1 MLLSINITEK
11 TMGPKHLLDGLKFTV
26 EPKEKVAIIGRNGV
40 GKTTLFNILNGSD
53 DQYTGEIERKRNLA
67 TVSTQQEFHHLGD
80 QTTIEYI
87 CSNLPRYLELTEI
100 IETYPETMGIDEKK
114 VGKYAEALD
123 DFSELGYYD
132 IENQILRSLAAFQ
145 VNEDQARA
153 PFSSLSGGQ
162 KRFADLVRVELSNAD
177 LALIDEPTNHMDY
190 VGKENFIKW
199 LNGVRHSVVII
210 THDRDVLAN
219 VDRIIE
225 IKDKRAYSFT
235 GNYEAYLKQNAVTTV
250 GQISDYETAKRTL
263 VKLKKQILAARTK
276 KMAASGDT
284 APKFRVMEERL
295 QRQYDKLKES
305 VGKPSFWVDQ
315 ETADKM
321 PKKVAESYHKYKAR
335 NIRIKSD
342 EGTEQFR
349 ELLVVR
355 NLSVGYDGK
364 PLFKDLNFTLAGGSH
379 LEIKGRNGAGKTTLI
394 RTVLKEV
401 IGTQTQ
407 AQVLEGTIKQTPRLK
422 LGYYEQEV
430 SDTYLHLSLSDAIT
444 QVYRDKSVSINDQ
457 KVKQIMS
464 EYLFN
469 TLEDNKIKVEN
480 LSGGQKARLQIIKM
494 FCNNPS
500 LLILDEPTNHLD
512 LPSIEELEKALSR
525 YDGAILFVSH
535 DSYFTRN
542 LEAEVIE
549 IGE

>member
-1 MLLSINITEK
+1 MLLNVNISDK
-11 TMGPKHLLDGLKFTV
+11 TIGPKHLLEGLKFTI

-53 DQYTGEIERKRNLA
+53 DYYHGDIKRKRNLQI
-67 TVSTQQEFHHLGD
+67 VSTQQEFHHLGT
-80 QTTIEYI
+80 QTTVEYI
-87 CSNLPRYLELTEI
+87 CSNLPRYSELRATI
-100 IETYPETMGIDEKK
+100 ATYSDIVRADEKK
-114 VGKYAEALD
+114 VAVYNEALNS
-123 DFSELGYYD
+123 FTELGYYD
-132 IENQILRSLAAFQ
+132 IEDKILRSLSVFQ
-145 VNEDQARA
+145 ITEVQARA
-153 PFSSLSGGQ
+153 PFTNLSGGE
-162 KRFADLVRVELSNAD
+162 KRFADLVRVELSDAD

-199 LNGVRHSVVII
+199 LGGAKHAVVVI

-225 IKDKRAYSFT
+225 IKDKKAFSFS
-235 GNYEAYLKQNAVTTV
+235 GNYETYLKQNGVDTV
-250 GQISDYETAKRTL
+250 GQISDYEVAKRTL

-284 APKFRVMEERL
+284 APKFRIMEERL

-315 ETADKM
+315 ETVDQM
-321 PKKVAESYHKYKAR
+321 PKKVSERYDKYKAR
-335 NIRIKSD
+335 NIRIKSED
-342 EGTEQFR
+342 VEQLR

-355 NLSVGYDGK
+355 NLSIGYDK
-364 PLFKDLNFTLAGGSH
+364 PLFKNLDFHLSGGNH

-394 RTVLKEV
+394 KTILKETV
-401 IGTQTQ
+401 GIGTV
-407 AQVLEGTIKQTPRLK
+407 AQVFAGEIKHPRLK

-430 SDTYLHLSLSDAIT
+430 NDAYLHLTLPEAIS
-444 QVYRDKSVSINDQ
+444 QAYLDKGATVNHQ
-457 KVKQIMS
+457 KVMQIMS

-469 TLEDNKIKVEN
+469 PAEDSKIKVEN

-494 FCNNPS
+494 FCNTPN

-512 LPSIEELEKALSR
+512 LPSIEELERALLK
-525 YDGAILFVSH
+525 YEGAILFVSH

-542 LEAEVIE
+542 LAAEVIT

>member
-1 MLLSINITEK
+1 MLLNVNITDK
-11 TMGPKHLLDGLKFTV
+11 TIGPKHLLEGLKFTI

-53 DQYTGEIERKRNLA
+53 TDYLGEIKRKRNLA
-67 TVSTQQEFHHLGD
+67 TVSTQQEFHHLGN

-87 CSNLPRYLELTEI
+87 CSQLPRYLELTEI
-100 IETYPETMGIDEKK
+100 IENYPETMGTDEKK

-132 IENQILRSLAAFQ
+132 IENTILRSLAAFQ
-145 VNEDQARA
+145 VTEAQAIA

-162 KRFADLVRVELSNAD
+162 KRFADLVRVELSSTD

-190 VGKENFIKW
+190 IGKENFIKW
-199 LNGVRHSVVII
+199 LGGAKHAVVII

-225 IKDKRAYSFT
+225 IKDKQAFSFS
-235 GNYEAYLKQNAVTTV
+235 GNYEAYLKQNGVDTV
-250 GQISDYETAKRTL
+250 GQISDYEVAKRTL
-263 VKLKKQILAARTK
+263 EKLRKQILAARTK
-276 KMAASGDT
+276 KMAASGDS
-284 APKFRVMEERL
+284 APKFRIMEERL
-295 QRQYDKLKES
+295 QRQYDKLSELTK
-305 VGKPSFWVDQ
+305 KPSFWVDQ
-315 ETADKM
+315 ETADQM
-321 PKKVAESYHKYKAR
+321 PKKVSERYHKYKAK
-335 NIRIKSD
+335 NIRIKSED
-342 EGTEQFR
+342 TEQLR

-355 NLSVGYDGK
+355 NLSVGYDVK
-364 PLFKDLNFTLAGGSH
+364 PLFEDLNFTLAGGSH

-401 IGTQTQ
+401 IGVETQ
-407 AQVLEGTIKQTPRLK
+407 AQVLTGTIKQNPRLK

-430 SDTYLHLSLSDAIT
+430 SDTYLHLNLMEAIA
-444 QVYRDKSVSINDQ
+444 QAYRDKGVSINDQ

-469 TLEDNKIKVEN
+469 TLEDSKIKVES

-494 FCNNPS
+494 FCNNPN

-512 LPSIEELEKALSR
+512 LPSIEELEKALAK
-525 YDGAILFVSH
+525 YDGAVLFVSH

-542 LEAEVIE
+542 LEAEAIE
-549 IGE
+549 IGK

>member
-1 MLLSINITEK
+1 MLLSINISDK
-11 TMGPKHLLDGLKFTV
+11 TIGPKHLLEGLKFTI

-53 DQYTGEIERKRNLA
+53 DDYQGEIKRKRSLKIVA
-67 TVSTQQEFHHLGD
+67 TQQEFHHLGD

-87 CSNLPRYLELTEI
+87 CNSLPRYSELMKI
-100 IETYPETMGIDEKK
+100 IETYPDLMGSDEKK
-114 VGKYAEALD
+114 VAVYAEALD
-123 DFSELGYYD
+123 SFAELGYYD
-132 IENQILRSLAAFQ
+132 IENKILRSLAAFQ
-145 VNEDQARA
+145 ITKSQAKA

-162 KRFADLVRVELSNAD
+162 KRFADLVRVELSSAD

-199 LNGVRHSVVII
+199 LGGVNHAVVII

-225 IKDKRAYSFT
+225 IKDKKAFSFS
-235 GNYEAYLKQNAVTTV
+235 GNYEAYLKQNGITTV
-250 GQISDYETAKRTL
+250 EQISDYEVAKRTL

-276 KMAASGDT
+276 KMAASGDS
-284 APKFRVMEERL
+284 APRFRIMEERL
-295 QRQYDKLKES
+295 QRQYDKLNELVK
-305 VGKPSFWVDQ
+305 KPSFWVDQ
-315 ETADKM
+315 ETVGQM
-321 PKKVAESYHKYKAR
+321 PKKVAERYDKYKAR
-335 NIRIKSD
+335 NIRIKNSED
-342 EGTEQFR
+342 TENIR

-355 NLSVGYDGK
+355 KLSIGYEK
-364 PLFKDLNFTLAGGSH
+364 PLFKDLNFTLAGGSN
-379 LEIKGRNGAGKTTLI
+379 LEIKGRNGAGKTTLVKI
-394 RTVLKEV
+394 ILKEV
-401 IGTQTQ
+401 IKAETEAKIFAGN
-407 AQVLEGTIKQTPRLK
+407 IKQHPRLK

-430 SDTYLHLSLSDAIT
+430 SDTYLHLNLPEAIT
-444 QVYRDKSVSINDQ
+444 QAYRDKGASINDQ

-469 TLEDNKIKVEN
+469 PLEDSKIKVEN

-494 FCNNPS
+494 FCNNPN

-512 LPSIEELEKALSR
+512 LPSIEELEKALSK
-525 YDGAILFVSH
+525 YDGAVLFVSH

-549 IGE
+549 IGA